1 MINRRLIRIKVFK
14 ELFSKVS
21 TGSYDV
27 VPAEKELLAACEKT
41 RELYCLMLLLPVEL
55 SKMAQEKIDTGLQ
68 KFHPTAQEMNPS
80 FKFAQNKF
88 SELIAND
95 EEFLKYCRHHK
106 ISWETKFLTV
116 RSIFNS
122 MCSREY
128 FQEFINGK
136 NNAVSQD
143 IESHDNALQDADAKD
158 HSSQNVEL
166 NKKAV
171 VSGNEITPAGA
182 NLKESIKLFERI
194 YKQELE
200 DSEAVEDMLEEQCSL
215 WSDDLG
221 YVLLT
226 ILKDLKQIARSGKV
240 SVPEVFMKEDDEA
253 FAKKLLKAC
262 MVNYDEYTELAQS
275 FLSKWDVERVVST
288 DLTLIVMGI
297 AEAVKFETI
306 PLKVTINEY
315 VEISKYYSTPK
326 SKVFVNGLLDRV
338 LQKLQKEGKISKQ
351 GRGLVGNLD

>member
-27 VPAEKELLAACEKT
+27 VPAENELLAACKKT

-88 SELIAND
+88 SELVEND
-95 EEFLKYCRHHK
+95 EEFLKYCKHHG

-122 MCSREY
+122 MCSKEY
-128 FQEFINGK
+128 FQKFM
-136 NNAVSQD
+136 
-143 IESHDNALQDADAKD
+143 
-158 HSSQNVEL
+158 
-166 NKKAV
+166 
-171 VSGNEITPAGA
+171 SGSEVTIGGA
-182 NLKESIKLFERI
+182 NLKDSVKLFEHI
-194 YKQELE
+194 YKEELE
-200 DSEAVEDMLEEQCSL
+200 DSEAVGDMLEEQCSL

-226 ILKDLKQIARSGKV
+226 ILKDLKQIAKSGKIT
-240 SVPEVFMKEDDEA
+240 VPDVFMKEDDEV

-262 MVNYDEYTELAQS
+262 MINYDEYTELAQS

-338 LQKLQKEGKISKQ
+338 LQKLQKEGKIHKQ

>member
-27 VPAEKELLAACEKT
+27 VPAENELLAACKKT

-88 SELIAND
+88 SELVAND
-95 EEFLKYCRHHK
+95 EEFLKYCKHHG

-122 MCSREY
+122 MCSKEY
-128 FQEFINGK
+128 FQKFM
-136 NNAVSQD
+136 
-143 IESHDNALQDADAKD
+143 
-158 HSSQNVEL
+158 
-166 NKKAV
+166 
-171 VSGNEITPAGA
+171 SGSEVTIGGA
-182 NLKESIKLFERI
+182 NLKDSVKLFEHI
-194 YKQELE
+194 YKEELE
-200 DSEAVEDMLEEQCSL
+200 DSEAVGDMLEEQCSL

-226 ILKDLKQIARSGKV
+226 ILKDLKQIAKSGKIT
-240 SVPEVFMKEDDEA
+240 VPDVFMKEDDEV

-262 MVNYDEYTELAQS
+262 MINYDEYTELAQS

-306 PLKVTINEY
+306 PLKVIINEY

-326 SKVFVNGLLDRV
+326 SKVFVNGLLNRV
-338 LQKLQKEGKISKQ
+338 LQKLQKEGKIHKQ

>member
-21 TGSYDV
+21 TGSYEV
-27 VPAEKELLAACEKT
+27 VPAENELLTACAKT

-88 SELIAND
+88 SELVAND
-95 EEFLKYCRHHK
+95 EEFLKYCKHHG

-122 MCSREY
+122 MCSKEY
-128 FQEFINGK
+128 FQKFM
-136 NNAVSQD
+136 
-143 IESHDNALQDADAKD
+143 
-158 HSSQNVEL
+158 
-166 NKKAV
+166 
-171 VSGNEITPAGA
+171 SGSEVTIGGA
-182 NLKESIKLFERI
+182 NLKDSVKLFEHI
-194 YKQELE
+194 YKEELE
-200 DSEAVEDMLEEQCSL
+200 DSEAVGDMLEEQCSL

-226 ILKDLKQIARSGKV
+226 ILKDLKQIAKSGKIT
-240 SVPEVFMKEDDEA
+240 VPDVFMKEDDEA

-262 MVNYDEYTELAQS
+262 MINYDEYTELAQS

-338 LQKLQKEGKISKQ
+338 LQKLQKEGKIHKQ

>member
-27 VPAEKELLAACEKT
+27 VPAENELLTACEKT

-68 KFHPTAQEMNPS
+68 KFHPTAQEINPS
-80 FKFAQNKF
+80 FKFARNKF

-95 EEFLKYCRHHK
+95 EEFLKYCRNHR

-122 MCSREY
+122 MCSKEY
-128 FQEFINGK
+128 FQEFM
-136 NNAVSQD
+136 
-143 IESHDNALQDADAKD
+143 
-158 HSSQNVEL
+158 
-166 NKKAV
+166 
-171 VSGNEITPAGA
+171 SGSEMTPGGA
-182 NLKESIKLFERI
+182 NLKDSVKLFGRI
-194 YKQELE
+194 YKAELE

-226 ILKDLKQIARSGKV
+226 ILKDLKQIVKSGKV
-240 SVPEVFMKEDDEA
+240 TVPEVFMKEDDEA
-253 FAKKLLKAC
+253 FAKKLLKVC
-262 MVNYDEYTELAQS
+262 MINYDEYTELAQS

-338 LQKLQKEGKISKQ
+338 LQKLQKEGKIHKQ
-351 GRGLVGNLD
+351 GRGLVGDLN

>member
-27 VPAEKELLAACEKT
+27 VPAENELLAACKKT

-88 SELIAND
+88 SELVAND
-95 EEFLKYCRHHK
+95 EEFLKYCKHHG

-122 MCSREY
+122 MCSKEY
-128 FQEFINGK
+128 FQKFM
-136 NNAVSQD
+136 
-143 IESHDNALQDADAKD
+143 
-158 HSSQNVEL
+158 
-166 NKKAV
+166 
-171 VSGNEITPAGA
+171 SGSEVTIGGA
-182 NLKESIKLFERI
+182 NLKDSVKLFEHI
-194 YKQELE
+194 YKEELE
-200 DSEAVEDMLEEQCSL
+200 DSEAVGDMLEEQCSL

-226 ILKDLKQIARSGKV
+226 ILKDLKQIAKSGKIT
-240 SVPEVFMKEDDEA
+240 VPDVFMKEDDEV

-262 MVNYDEYTELAQS
+262 MINYDEYTELAQS

-326 SKVFVNGLLDRV
+326 SKVFVNGLLNRV
-338 LQKLQKEGKISKQ
+338 LQKLQKEGKIHKQ

>member
-27 VPAEKELLAACEKT
+27 VPAENELLAACKKT

-88 SELIAND
+88 SELVAND
-95 EEFLKYCRHHK
+95 EEFLKYCKHHG

-122 MCSREY
+122 MCSKEY
-128 FQEFINGK
+128 FQKFM
-136 NNAVSQD
+136 
-143 IESHDNALQDADAKD
+143 
-158 HSSQNVEL
+158 
-166 NKKAV
+166 
-171 VSGNEITPAGA
+171 SGSEVTIGGA
-182 NLKESIKLFERI
+182 NLKDSVKLFERI
-194 YKQELE
+194 YKAELE
-200 DSEAVEDMLEEQCSL
+200 DSEAVGDMLEEQCSL

-226 ILKDLKQIARSGKV
+226 ILKDLKQIAKSGKIT
-240 SVPEVFMKEDDEA
+240 VPDVFMKEDDEA

-262 MVNYDEYTELAQS
+262 MINYDEYTELAQS

-338 LQKLQKEGKISKQ
+338 LQKLQKEGKIHKQ

>member
-27 VPAEKELLAACEKT
+27 VPAENELLAACKKT

-88 SELIAND
+88 SELVAND
-95 EEFLKYCRHHK
+95 EEFLKYCKHHG

-122 MCSREY
+122 MCSKEY
-128 FQEFINGK
+128 FQKFM
-136 NNAVSQD
+136 
-143 IESHDNALQDADAKD
+143 
-158 HSSQNVEL
+158 
-166 NKKAV
+166 
-171 VSGNEITPAGA
+171 SGSEVTIGGA
-182 NLKESIKLFERI
+182 NLKDSVKLFEHI
-194 YKQELE
+194 YKEELE
-200 DSEAVEDMLEEQCSL
+200 DSEAVGDMLEEQCSL

-226 ILKDLKQIARSGKV
+226 ILKDLKQIAKSGKIT
-240 SVPEVFMKEDDEA
+240 VPDVFMKEDDEA

-262 MVNYDEYTELAQS
+262 MINYDEYTELAQS

-338 LQKLQKEGKISKQ
+338 LQKLQKEGKIHKQ
-351 GRGLVGNLD
+351 GRGLVGDLN

>member
-21 TGSYDV
+21 TSSYEV
-27 VPAEKELLAACEKT
+27 VPAENELLTACAKT

-88 SELIAND
+88 SELVAND
-95 EEFLKYCRHHK
+95 EAFLKYCSNHG

-122 MCSREY
+122 MCSKGY
-128 FQEFINGK
+128 FQEFMNG
-136 NNAVSQD
+136 S
-143 IESHDNALQDADAKD
+143 EM
-158 HSSQNVEL
+158 
-166 NKKAV
+166 
-171 VSGNEITPAGA
+171 TPGGA
-182 NLKESIKLFERI
+182 NLKDSIKLFEHI
-194 YKQELE
+194 YKEELE
-200 DSEAVEDMLEEQCSL
+200 DSESVEDMLDEQCSL

-226 ILKDLKQIARSGKV
+226 ILKDLKQIAKNGKIT
-240 SVPEVFMKEDDEA
+240 VPEVFMKEDDEA
-253 FAKKLLKAC
+253 FAKKLLKVC
-262 MVNYDEYTELAQS
+262 MINYDEYTELAQS

-288 DLTLIVMGI
+288 DLALIVMGI
-297 AEAVKFETI
+297 AEAVNFETI

-338 LQKLQKEGKISKQ
+338 LQKLQKEGKIHKQ